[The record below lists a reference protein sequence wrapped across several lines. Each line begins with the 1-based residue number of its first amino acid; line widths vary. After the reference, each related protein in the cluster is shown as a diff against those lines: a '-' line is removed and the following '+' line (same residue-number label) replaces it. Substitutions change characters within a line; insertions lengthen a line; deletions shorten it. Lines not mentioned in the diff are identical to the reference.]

1 MRIIVD
7 RIEDNYIVIELEN
20 GKFINIPK
28 DLIPDIKEGDVVD
41 ININHEETL
50 KRKKEI
56 TQVMNDLF
64 EK

>member
-1 MRIIVD
+1 MRVIVD
-7 RIEDNYIVIELEN
+7 RIEDNYMVIELED
-20 GKFINIPK
+20 GRFIDISK
-28 DLIPDIKEGDVVD
+28 DLIPDIKEGDVID

>member
-1 MRIIVD
+1 MRVIVD
-7 RIEDNYIVIELEN
+7 RIEDNYMVIELED
-20 GKFINIPK
+20 GRFINISK
-28 DLIPDIKEGDVVD
+28 ELIPDIKEGDVID

>member
-1 MRIIVD
+1 MRVIVD
-7 RIEDNYIVIELEN
+7 RIEDNYMVIELED
-20 GKFINIPK
+20 GRFINISI
-28 DLIPDIKEGDVVD
+28 DLIPDIKEGDVID

>member
-1 MRIIVD
+1 MRVIVD
-7 RIEDNYIVIELEN
+7 RIEDNYMVIELED
-20 GKFINIPK
+20 GRFINISK
-28 DLIPDIKEGDVVD
+28 DLIPDIKEGDVID

>member
-7 RIEDNYIVIELEN
+7 RIEDNYMVVELED
-20 GKFINIPK
+20 GRFINISK
-28 DLIPDIKEGDVVD
+28 ELIPDIKEGDVID
-41 ININHEETL
+41 ININHEETS

-64 EK
+64 E